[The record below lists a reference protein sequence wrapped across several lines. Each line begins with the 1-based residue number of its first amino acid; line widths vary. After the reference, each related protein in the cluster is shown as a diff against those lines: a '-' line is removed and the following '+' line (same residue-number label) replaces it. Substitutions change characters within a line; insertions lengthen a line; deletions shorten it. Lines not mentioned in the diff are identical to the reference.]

1 MFWFMKIKQK
11 QLQEF
16 NSFEPRQ
23 QALAHLG

>member
-1 MFWFMKIKQK
+1 MKIKQK